1 MAKGQF
7 PKTASG
13 SRLKNAWK
21 LYNAGDV
28 VAARREANAVLAD
41 SPNASTT
48 PSAHPTDAELAKE
61 LIDRTGVPRIA
72 WYLALMAAAL
82 VSIMIAV
89 GIAHH

>member
-7 PKTASG
+7 PKTGSS

-28 VAARREANAVLAD
+28 VAARREANGVLAD
-41 SPNASTT
+41 SPIPA
-48 PSAHPTDAELAKE
+48 DAEQAKE
-61 LIDRTGVPRIA
+61 LIERTRVPRFA

-82 VSIMIAV
+82 ASVMIAV

>member
-28 VAARREANAVLAD
+28 VAARREANTVLAD
-41 SPNASTT
+41 SPN
-48 PSAHPTDAELAKE
+48 PTDAEQAKD
-61 LIDRTGVPRIA
+61 LIDRTRVPRFA